1 MTAGADDY
9 APDRKFQVQVF
20 EEYDIL
26 TEAARISSLI
36 NHFKREI
43 YYVAVFCNDG
53 IKIML
58 CSGYRYNTCF
68 ALLAKTLMLQ
78 KGSCP
83 KEIRHHVFRQ
93 SLIAKQGGKKVVRLI
108 K

>member
-1 MTAGADDY
+1 MTAGANDY

-20 EEYDIL
+20 EEYDVL

-36 NHFKREI
+36 DHFKREI

-58 CSGYRYNTCF
+58 CSGYRYDTCF

-83 KEIRHHVFRQ
+83 KGNTPSRFQAEPYCQARRKEGC
-93 SLIAKQGGKKVVRLI
+93 AD
-108 K
+108 